1 MESLDFQIQ
10 KSFIVCLVFQDLTK
24 SQSCRADEMA
34 KAQRPA
40 VFADINIC
48 LSSTFSY
55 QKRTLELN
63 EKGVTE
69 AGKFLLARCH
79 VSFAWCVPQSMKI

>member
-10 KSFIVCLVFQDLTK
+10 KSLIVFLVFQDLTK
-24 SQSCRADEMA
+24 SQSCHADEMA

-63 EKGVTE
+63 EKEITE
-69 AGKFLLARCH
+69 AGKFLLATCC
-79 VSFAWCVPQSMKI
+79 VSFTLCVPQPMKI